1 MKRSSAT
8 TFRRA
13 LLIVVTISVAA
24 WACRRGDPPTPKTS
38 TAARP
43 PVHVDVALAE
53 ARPLQ
58 RTIDVTGTL
67 VADAQ
72 ADVAAEAAGR
82 VMEVVVERGTRVTAG
97 AALARL
103 DDRDATNQLREAEA
117 ATAQAA
123 ARVTLSAAGHFD
135 PANDPEVQ
143 KVRLAMEQM
152 KSDDERYARLAQEGA
167 VSVAESELRHIQY
180 LSAKEEYRAAQQRA
194 HEAYQALLTQ
204 RTRLGT
210 ARKALADTTIQAPF
224 DGVVAEKHVNVG
236 QFLQRGGKVATVVRI
251 DPLRIE
257 LMVPEAAIVPVK
269 RAENV
274 SFAVQAYPDRR
285 FDGKVKYVGPS
296 LRSDSRAL
304 VAEAVVPNPEGLLH
318 PGFFA
323 TARIDLGTSE
333 RALFVP
339 VAAVQ
344 SDAAGSR
351 LFVIKDGRAEQRF
364 VQVGRHADGQ
374 VEVVRG
380 LAAGERVA
388 TTGLDQLGDGVPVSE
403 RPR

>member
-1 MKRSSAT
+1 MKGSSVT
-8 TFRRA
+8 TFGRT
-13 LLIVVTISVAA
+13 LLIVATITFAVG
-24 WACRRGDPPTPKTS
+24 ACRRGEPPPAKATS
-38 TAARP
+38 AARP
-43 PVHVDVALAE
+43 TVAVDVALVE

-58 RTIDVTGTL
+58 RAIDVTGTL

-72 ADVAAEAAGR
+72 ADVAAETAGR
-82 VMEVVVERGTRVTAG
+82 VMAVMIERGTRVTAG
-97 AALARL
+97 AVLARL

-117 ATAQAA
+117 AAAQAA

-135 PANDPEVQ
+135 PDNDPEVQ

-152 KSDDERYARLAQEGA
+152 KTDDERYARLAKEGA
-167 VSVAESELRHIQY
+167 VSVAESESRHIQY

-204 RTRLGT
+204 RTRLAT
-210 ARKALADTTIQAPF
+210 ARKAVADTTIQAPF

-236 QFLQRGGKVATVVRI
+236 QFLQRGSRIATVVRV

-257 LMVPEAAIVPVK
+257 LMVPEVATVAVK
-269 RAENV
+269 RAEKV
-274 SFAVQAYPDRR
+274 SFSVQAYPDRR
-285 FDGKVKYVGPS
+285 FDGRVKYLGPS

-304 VAEAVVPNPEGLLH
+304 VAEAIVPNPEGLLH

-323 TARIDLGTSE
+323 TARIELGTSE

-339 VAAVQ
+339 VSAVQ
-344 SDAAGSR
+344 TDAAGSK
-351 LFVIKDGRAEQRF
+351 LFVIRDGRAEQRF
-364 VQVGRHADGQ
+364 VQVGRHAGDQ
-374 VEVVRG
+374 VEIVRG

-388 TTGLDQLGDGVPVSE
+388 TTGLDQLGDGVPVRE
-403 RPR
+403 RGR

>member
-1 MKRSSAT
+1 MKGSSVT
-8 TFRRA
+8 TFGRM
-13 LLIVVTISVAA
+13 LLIVATITFAVG
-24 WACRRGDPPTPKTS
+24 ACRRGEPPPAKATG
-38 TAARP
+38 AARP
-43 PVHVDVALAE
+43 TVAVDFALVE

-58 RTIDVTGTL
+58 RAIDVTGTL

-72 ADVAAEAAGR
+72 ADVAAEVAGR
-82 VMEVVVERGTRVTAG
+82 VMAVMIERGTRVTAG
-97 AALARL
+97 AVLARL

-117 ATAQAA
+117 AAAQAA

-135 PANDPEVQ
+135 PDNDPEVQ

-152 KSDDERYARLAQEGA
+152 KTDDERYARLAKEGA
-167 VSVAESELRHIQY
+167 VSVAESESRHIQY

-204 RTRLGT
+204 RTRLAT
-210 ARKALADTTIQAPF
+210 ARKAVADTTIQAPF

-236 QFLQRGGKVATVVRI
+236 QFLQRGGRIATVVRV

-257 LMVPEAAIVPVK
+257 LMVPEVATVAVK
-269 RAENV
+269 RAEKV
-274 SFAVQAYPDRR
+274 SFSVQAYPDRR
-285 FDGKVKYVGPS
+285 FDGRVKYLGPS

-304 VAEAVVPNPEGLLH
+304 VAEAIVPNPEGLLH

-323 TARIDLGTSE
+323 TARIELGTSE

-339 VAAVQ
+339 VSAVQ
-344 SDAAGSR
+344 TDAAGSK
-351 LFVIKDGRAEQRF
+351 LFVIRDGRAEQRF
-364 VQVGRHADGQ
+364 VQVGRHAGDQ
-374 VEVVRG
+374 VEIVRG

-403 RPR
+403 RAR